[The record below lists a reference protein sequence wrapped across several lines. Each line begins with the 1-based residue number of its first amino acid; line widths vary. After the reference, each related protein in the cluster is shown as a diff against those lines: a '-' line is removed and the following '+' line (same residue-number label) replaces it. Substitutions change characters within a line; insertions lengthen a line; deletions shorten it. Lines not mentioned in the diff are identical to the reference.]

1 MSSQPIAA
9 EKFRFVNQNYE
20 IQSERVF
27 GRYSNFVVNILKRF
41 FQRPAAVL
49 ALLVFCVLVLLM
61 IIVPALITGG
71 VNASVSTNSFASNL
85 RPRVPGLGLDGS
97 YWTFLTGAQLQEL
110 NQYPGFI
117 VQTSTTHSGVTLALI
132 NPYFLPE
139 LQGLY
144 PIFGTNN
151 AGVDLW
157 NLTWFGAAQSMRTA
171 SIVAI
176 GSVLIGMVYGAVAG
190 WFAGKWID
198 LLLMRIVEIF
208 DSVPTILWIL
218 VLVFVFKDANSSA
231 NRVSDTALVSALIL
245 VYWTSSAYRT
255 RIYVLKSKDLDFVVA
270 ARTLG
275 SSIPRVL
282 FVHMLPTFV
291 GRLLV
296 QFVNLIPAIIFLE
309 ATLVFLGVKD
319 TTVPTLGTIIFNGN
333 SESILKPYTL
343 WGPVI
348 IVVCLM
354 LSTRFI
360 SIGLNDAVDPRNSTT
375 NKQ

>member
-1 MSSQPIAA
+1 MSSQPIAV
-9 EKFRFVNQNYE
+9 EKFKFVNQNYE

-27 GRYSNFVVNILKRF
+27 GKYSNFFVNILKRF
-41 FQRPAAVL
+41 FKRPISVF
-49 ALLVFCVLVLLM
+49 ALLVFFILVLLM
-61 IIVPALITGG
+61 IIVPALITGN
-71 VNASVSTNSFASNL
+71 VNESVSTNSFASNL

-97 YWTFLTGAQLQEL
+97 YWTFLTDAQIKEFEQI
-110 NQYPGFI
+110 PGFI
-117 VQTSTTHSGVTLALI
+117 VRKGAANSGVTLALI
-132 NPYFLPE
+132 NPYYLPE
-139 LQGLY
+139 LKNLY
-144 PIFGTNN
+144 PIFGTNSS
-151 AGVDLW
+151 GVDLW
-157 NLTWFGAAQSMRTA
+157 NLVWYGAARSMQVA
-171 SIVAI
+171 SIVAVS
-176 GSVLIGMVYGAVAG
+176 SVLIGMVYGAIAG

-218 VLVFVFKDANSSA
+218 VLVFVFKEPGSSA
-231 NRVSDTALVSALIL
+231 NRVSDTSLISALIL

-270 ARTLG
+270 ARSLG
-275 SSIPRVL
+275 GSIPRVL

-296 QFVNLIPAIIFLE
+296 QFVNLIPSIIFLE

-319 TTVPTLGTIIFNGN
+319 TTVPTLGTIVFNGN

-343 WGPVI
+343 WAPVI

-354 LSTRFI
+354 LSTKFI
-360 SIGLNDAVDPRNSTT
+360 SIGLNDAVDPRNSTS
-375 NKQ
+375 NSK